1 MKIFTHAAALQDYLA
16 NVSNND
22 KEVGFIPTM
31 GALHDGHIELLK
43 QSINQGLITVCS
55 IFVNP
60 TQFNNT
66 DDFNKYPKTLS
77 SDAEQ
82 LKRAGA
88 DILFAPEVSEIYPG
102 GTSTLETF
110 DLGYLETILEGTSR
124 PGHFQGVC
132 QVMKRLLTIV
142 SPRYLFMGQKDY
154 QQCMVVRRLLQLMD
168 SDIQLITAPTVRQ
181 SDGLA
186 LSSRNQRLSTA
197 AKENATAIYKTLV
210 FVNESIVAG
219 ELTGLRSDSEAKLS
233 ASGFT
238 VDYVAFGIAETLEI
252 VNSWDGRTP
261 LVCLIAAFI
270 EDVRLIDNM
279 KLSATSTKKENNQ

>member
-16 NVSNND
+16 NVCNND

-82 LKRAGA
+82 LERAGA
-88 DILFAPEVSEIYPG
+88 DILFAPEVTEMYPG

-210 FVNESIVAG
+210 FVNESIIPG
-219 ELTGLRSDSEAKLS
+219 ELNGLRSESEAKL
-233 ASGFT
+233 
-238 VDYVAFGIAETLEI
+238 
-252 VNSWDGRTP
+252 
-261 LVCLIAAFI
+261 
-270 EDVRLIDNM
+270 
-279 KLSATSTKKENNQ
+279 